1 MTIQLHCKSQCMED
15 EKKKKR
21 NFVTKECS
29 GSNGTQKCSRNR
41 QTGQHINLDL
51 PQDFWDVIESKK
63 ERQVRQQFLTENEIR
78 CIDEGS
84 RLPLEVFIK
93 PSLKVFGGMDL
104 FRWEMKKENR
114 SISMYQYVLIRGCN
128 EVRERNRLQIG
139 DQVQLWSFRIEQK
152 LCLALVKVP
161 KPK

>member
-1 MTIQLHCKSQCMED
+1 MSSAISSHHNSCFTMTIQLHCKSQCMED

-63 ERQVRQQFLTENEIR
+63 
-78 CIDEGS
+78 GS
-84 RLPLEVFIK
+84 DVRLPLEVFIK
-93 PSLKVFGGMDL
+93 PSLKVFGGIDL

-128 EVRERNRLQIG
+128 EVRERNILQIG
-139 DQVQLWSFRIEQK
+139 DQVQLWSFRIEHE